1 MLPYMR
7 FHSIKVKNIR
17 RETADA
23 VAVSFDIPQEL
34 EKEFQFYA
42 GQYLNI
48 RIKVADQLHIRSYS
62 ICSSPQDAEYS
73 IAVKRLPNGVCSNY
87 INDTLQV
94 GDLVELAPPMGK
106 FQLIPNKLVSKNYLA
121 IAAGS
126 GITPIL
132 SMIKTVL
139 LQEPNSTF
147 TLIYGNRNR
156 KSIIFKETIEALK
169 DKYLDRFSVIH
180 ILSREKTD
188 TDLNFGRIDATKM
201 EHIFSA
207 VLKIHQIDAFFLC
220 GPEAMVASIRQSLE
234 HLKIAAEKIHF
245 ELFTTA
251 QKSSSKQTN
260 NQQTVSDGPTSEVQV
275 ILDGIAFDFP
285 LAANGPSILEAAMS
299 QGADLP
305 FSCKS
310 GVCCT
315 CKARLIEGEVEMDL
329 VYGLEP
335 DEIDRG
341 FILTCQSHPRSSK
354 LVVDFDSK

>member
-1 MLPYMR
+1 MKFYP
-7 FHSIKVKNIR
+7 IKVKDIR
-17 RETADA
+17 RATADA
-23 VAVSFDIPQEL
+23 VAVSFEIPENL
-34 EKEFQFYA
+34 ASDFQFMA

-48 RIKVADQLHIRSYS
+48 RIQVDGQLQTRSYS
-62 ICSSPQDAEYS
+62 ICSSPNESEFS

-87 INDTLQV
+87 INEKLQV
-94 GDLVELAPPMGK
+94 GELVELAAPMGK
-106 FQLIPNKLVSKNYLA
+106 FKHTPDPLAANHYVA

-126 GITPIL
+126 GITPII
-132 SMIKTVL
+132 SIIKTVL
-139 LQEPNSTF
+139 AEEPNSTI
-147 TLIYGNRNR
+147 TLVYGNRNR
-156 KSIIFKETIEALK
+156 KSIIFKEALEALK
-169 DKYLDRFSVIH
+169 DKFLHRFSVIH

-188 TDLNFGRIDATKM
+188 VDLNFGRIDQSKL
-201 EHIFSA
+201 EQL
-207 VLKIHQIDAFFLC
+207 LKHHLHLNQVDAFFLC
-220 GPEAMVASIRQSLE
+220 GPEAMVASI
-234 HLKIAAEKIHF
+234 KAALLDQKVDAQKIHF

-251 QKSSSKQTN
+251 QKSNTKLETTKQ
-260 NQQTVSDGPTSEVQV
+260 QSSDGPASDVQV

-285 LAANGPSILEAAMS
+285 LAANGPSILDAAMA

-315 CKARLIEGEVEMDL
+315 CKARLLEGEVEMDV

-341 FILTCQSHPRSSK
+341 FILTCQSHPRSTK